1 MAYSNEIRIVMAD
14 DHLMFRQGLGRM
26 LDACDGLSVAG
37 ESANGDDLLGL
48 IAALNPDIAIVDIS
62 MPGPGPAAIV
72 ETLEKRG
79 DRTRA
84 LALTMHMEPSYA
96 RELLAHGMSGY
107 VVKEAAFDELIDAI
121 FAVADGDQY
130 LCRALIDDV
139 KADRPLTDREL
150 ECLVGAA
157 NGKTAKMIASDLDIT
172 ERTVRFHVSNICR
185 KLGVHRRTEAV
196 AEALK
201 LKLISV

>member
-1 MAYSNEIRIVMAD
+1 MAD

-26 LDACDGLSVAG
+26 LDAREGLSIAG
-37 ESANGDDLLGL
+37 ECANGDDLLAL
-48 IAALNPDIAIVDIS
+48 IAALDPDVAIIDIS

-72 ETLEKRG
+72 EAIEDRG
-79 DRTRA
+79 QRTRT
-84 LALTMHMEPSYA
+84 LALTMHMEPAYA

-107 VVKEAAFDELIDAI
+107 VVKEAAFDELTDAI
-121 FAVADGDQY
+121 FAIADGDQY
-130 LCRALIDDV
+130 LCRALIDEAM
-139 KADRPLTDREL
+139 ADSPLTSREV
-150 ECLVGAA
+150 ECLIGAA
-157 NGKTAKMIASDLDIT
+157 SGKTAKMIARDLGIT

-185 KLGVHRRTEAV
+185 KLGVRRRTEAV